1 MTPTFRSTQLN
12 TLNVASNIHCQ
23 ASVLRTVGTIQG
35 RSIPALTIR
44 LNRKWWFRRSAAPI
58 PSASLR
64 IVAIKV

>member
-1 MTPTFRSTQLN
+1 LN

-35 RSIPALTIR
+35 SSIPALTIR

-58 PSASLR
+58 PRASLR
-64 IVAIKV
+64 IVAMKV